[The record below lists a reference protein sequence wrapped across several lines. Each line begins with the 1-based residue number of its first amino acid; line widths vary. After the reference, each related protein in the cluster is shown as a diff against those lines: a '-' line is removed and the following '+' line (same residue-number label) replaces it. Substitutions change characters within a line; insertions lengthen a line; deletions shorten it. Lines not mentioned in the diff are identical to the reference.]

1 MLDNYIPDIDAYL
14 DYWIQLGVLTQ
25 QKLEI
30 ESAQDTLRATII
42 VAATEGQ
49 AKPPSMA
56 QMERTILVTGS
67 TEEEQYLLEKY
78 RKDIT
83 IIEGKMLEL
92 RGRIKAEEMKQ
103 AMFQTISANSRNT
116 FSLETQVF

>member
-14 DYWIQLGVLTQ
+14 DYWIQLGVVTQ
-25 QKLEI
+25 QKMEVEDAI
-30 ESAQDTLRATII
+30 DTLKAAII
-42 VAATEGQ
+42 IAATEGQ

-67 TEEEQYLLEKY
+67 TEEEQRLLEKY
-78 RKDIT
+78 KIEM
-83 IIEGKMLEL
+83 INIEGKMLEL

-116 FSLETQVF
+116 FNLETPGF